1 MKFFSYG
8 HQNITQ
14 DDINAVVE
22 VLKSDYLTQG
32 PALEKFEK
40 AVCDYVGVK
49 HAIACSNG
57 TAALHLAVMA
67 SGLSE
72 GDLGIAP
79 AITFAASTNCISYCG
94 GKVLFAD
101 VDNTVTMSVNS
112 CKQLLEEAK
121 QKNNP
126 IKVLVTVDMAGNKCD
141 YDAFSRLKEEY
152 GFVWISDA
160 CHRIISEGG
169 LNGPDMM
176 VYSFHPVKH
185 ITTGEGGMIVTNSDF
200 YAEKLRLNRSHGITK
215 NASKFINKSEAY
227 DKNGNV
233 NPWYYEMQELG
244 FNYRMTDFQA
254 ALGCSQLK
262 KLDYSIKRRNEIAK
276 LYKEKLNGIKNIAF
290 PKVSV
295 SGTHTYHLVIALI
308 DFEAVGKTRA
318 QIMNE
323 LKTANIGTQVHYIP
337 VPMLP
342 YYAKTND
349 LNKTPNAV
357 SYYRKALS
365 LPCYPELS
373 DEDVDYIC
381 EKIKKAIIANE

>member
-14 DDINAVVE
+14 EDINAVVE

-32 PALEKFEK
+32 PALEAFEK

-49 HAIACSNG
+49 HAVACSNG
-57 TAALHLAVMA
+57 TAALHLAIIA
-67 SGLSE
+67 SGLKK

-79 AITFAASTNCISYCG
+79 AITFAASANCISYCG

-101 VDNTVTMSVNS
+101 IDDTVTMSVSS
-112 CKQLLEEAK
+112 CQKMLEEAK
-121 QKNNP
+121 QANKP
-126 IKVLVTVDMAGNKCD
+126 VKVLVTVDMAGNKCD
-141 YDAFSRLKEEY
+141 YEAFAKLKQEY

-215 NASKFINKSEAY
+215 DSSKFINKDEAY

-254 ALGCSQLK
+254 ALGTSQLK
-262 KLDYSIKRRNEIAK
+262 KLDYSIKRRNEIAN
-276 LYKEKLNGIKNIAF
+276 LYKEKLNGIKHISF
-290 PKVSV
+290 PKVS
-295 SGTHTYHLVIALI
+295 SAGIHTYHLVIALI
-308 DFEAVGKTRA
+308 NFEAIGKTRA
-318 QIMNE
+318 QVMNE
-323 LKTANIGTQVHYIP
+323 LRAANIGTQVHYIP

-349 LNKTPNAV
+349 ISKTPKALE
-357 SYYRKALS
+357 YYRKALS
-365 LPCYPELS
+365 LPCYPELT
-373 DEDVDYIC
+373 DQDIDYISK
-381 EKIKKAIIANE
+381 KILNTIS